1 MDDESDQDSVIEED
15 YYSFLNI
22 PRNATPDE
30 IHQAFRR
37 HSRLYHPD
45 KHIDP
50 VLKKKAEVLFS
61 RTNRA
66 YEVLK
71 DPHQRAIYD
80 SLGVKGLETKGWEI
94 VQRTQTPQEIR
105 EEYERIAR
113 EREQKRLEQRTN
125 PTGNITVHVNATD
138 LFNKYDEDYESDGL
152 FGGVE
157 ITGMTFEQSIEA
169 PLTLRDKL
177 ILYGTLDTRNGV
189 GVGTINVAARR
200 AMSAK
205 NYLEFDVGGGNGPTL
220 SLKGYHA
227 LTDRVFTT
235 GALSVQFSPE
245 KAQSAIASTLGMQL
259 DKHTVGYLTYKTG
272 YNSAMSTRL
281 VRNNERSF
289 ISLSIQFGYFSSYAS
304 LSYTYKMPEKKM
316 KLRGAFKIGTNGYF
330 VEYGAEKRVSKHS
343 FLSAAVRVG
352 VPTGVSLR
360 LKLTRASQTYL
371 LPITLCEDVLPA
383 PVFYGTV
390 APLITWIIV
399 KKLIVDPVVKEQR
412 EREREKQK
420 ELNKARM
427 LEKQR
432 EAKAAVDLMMATFSR
447 IRAEEEAKGGLVITK
462 ALYGRFVY
470 PDRQNRD
477 QEIGSDPKEDVI
489 DVTVPLQCLVVN
501 SRLVLHEASKS
512 ELPGFYDPCFGEEK
526 QLLLQYLFHRQT
538 HECLVKDLE
547 PLRIPLQSH
556 RVNTT

>member
-1 MDDESDQDSVIEED
+1 MDDESDQDSIIEED
-15 YYSFLNI
+15 YYAFLNVS
-22 PRNATPDE
+22 RNATPDE

-37 HSRLYHPD
+37 QSRLYHPD

-50 VLKKKAEVLFS
+50 ALKKKAEVLFS
-61 RTNRA
+61 RTNKA

-125 PTGNITVHVNATD
+125 LTGNITVHVNATD
-138 LFNKYDEDYESDGL
+138 LFNKYDDDYQSPL
-152 FGGVE
+152 FGGIE
-157 ITGMTFEQSIEA
+157 TTGMTFEQSIEA

-177 ILYGTLDTRNGV
+177 ILYGLLDIQNGV

-200 AMSAK
+200 ALSAK
-205 NYLEFDVGGGNGPTL
+205 NYLELDVGGGNGPNVA
-220 SLKGYHA
+220 LKGYHA

-235 GALSVQFSPE
+235 GALSLQFSPE
-245 KAQSAIASTLGMQL
+245 KAQLGMASTLGMQL
-259 DKHTVGYLTYKTG
+259 DKHTVGYLTHKTG
-272 YNSAMSTRL
+272 FNGSMSMRVVTNS
-281 VRNNERSF
+281 ERSF
-289 ISLSIQFGYFSSYAS
+289 TSFSIQFGFINSYAS

-316 KLRGAFKIGTNGYF
+316 KLRGAVRVGTSGYF

-352 VPTGVSLR
+352 VPSGVSLR
-360 LKLTRASQTYL
+360 LKLMRASQTYL
-371 LPITLCEDVLPA
+371 LPISLCEDVLPA
-383 PVFYGTV
+383 PVFYATV
-390 APLITWIIV
+390 APLITWTFV
-399 KKLIVDPVVKEQR
+399 KKLIIDPVVKEQK

-432 EAKAAVDLMMATFSR
+432 EARAAVDLMMATFSR

-470 PDRQNRD
+470 PDRRNRD
-477 QEIGSDPKEDVI
+477 EEIDSESKDDVI

-501 SRLVLHEASKS
+501 SRLVLHEAAKS
-512 ELPGFYDPCFGEEK
+512 ELPGFYDPCFGEDK
-526 QLLLQYLFHRQT
+526 QMLLQYLFHRQT

-547 PLRIPLQSH
+547 PLRIPVQSH